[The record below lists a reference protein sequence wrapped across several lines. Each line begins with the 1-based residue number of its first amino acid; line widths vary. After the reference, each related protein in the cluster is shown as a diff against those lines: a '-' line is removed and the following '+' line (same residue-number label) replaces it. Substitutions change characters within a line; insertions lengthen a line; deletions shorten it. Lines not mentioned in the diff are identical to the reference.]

1 MCVCVYVCVCVC
13 VKTLSL
19 ILNTIEQI
27 LLCNVSYIEL
37 FTRKI

>member
-1 MCVCVYVCVCVC
+1 MYLR
-13 VKTLSL
+13 KNKNRYGFSFFLKKL
-19 ILNTIEQI
+19 

>member
-1 MCVCVYVCVCVC
+1 MGCDINKKKQKKKINVFFVFFL
-13 VKTLSL
+13 KKL
-19 ILNTIEQI
+19 